1 MNIQI
6 PLLSSLIYYFKI
18 FYTYAGNRI
27 IILLSTVFSAG
38 ILEGLGIS
46 IVIPLLSYEN
56 NRDTGNQYTKI
67 VYGFLENIGLGVS
80 ISSILILMV
89 ILFLFKGFFM
99 TLISIIS
106 SRIKT
111 KLEKDLRSDFCL
123 KYANVKYSYFIK
135 KPIGYFNNIIS
146 TEINATISGLNNYIN
161 VITTVTYIIIYVAGA
176 FLINSNLTIIV
187 IAFSIILFF
196 LLRRLP
202 RLLKKISIL
211 LTQTR
216 SETQSLI
223 IQKLYNYKYLK
234 ATSSFSPI
242 LEQINNRIEKN
253 RKYQFRSDVYNEIM
267 YPLMEVIAIIALSL
281 LVWYYIDFKHRE
293 ISEILVL
300 LVFFWRALGRI
311 LSLQNAWQR
320 FSTYIGS
327 VQVITK
333 EKNELDKNTE
343 LHGAIEVKTLK
354 KGIELKNVIFSYGS
368 QKILS
373 DINIIIP
380 KNKSIGIVGHSGAG
394 KTTLFDTIVGLIT
407 VQSGSILIDDIEYKE
422 TKIDDL
428 RRMIGYVTQ
437 EPITF
442 NDTIANNISLW
453 SCKDNEKK
461 CMAEIRKAADL
472 ANCTDFIKHCEDGFN
487 TVIGDKG
494 VKLSGGQRQRIAIA
508 REIFKDPKIMIFDEA
523 TSSLDTESE
532 QYIQKSIDSMMGK
545 CTIII
550 IAHRLSTIKNCD
562 YIYVLSKGRIVEEG
576 KFDELYT
583 IKNGLFRKMCL
594 AQQI

>member
-18 FYTYAGNRI
+18 FYTYTGNRI
-27 IILLSTVFSAG
+27 IILLSTVLTAG
-38 ILEGLGIS
+38 IFEGLGIS
-46 IVIPLLSYEN
+46 IVIPLLSYESN
-56 NRDTGNQYTKI
+56 EGSGNQYTQV
-67 VYGFLENIGLGVS
+67 VYGFLENVGLGVS
-80 ISSILILMV
+80 LSSILILMV
-89 ILFLFKGFFM
+89 MLFSLKGFFM
-99 TLISIIS
+99 ILISIIS

-111 KLEKDLRSDFCL
+111 NLEKDLRSNFCF
-123 KYANVKYSYFIK
+123 KYANVKYSYFIN

-146 TEINATISGLNNYIN
+146 TEINNALSGLNNYIN
-161 VITTVTYIIIYVAGA
+161 VIATVTYIIIYVAGA
-176 FLINSNLTIIV
+176 FLINSDLTVIV
-187 IAFSIILFF
+187 LVFSTVLFI

-202 RLLKKISIL
+202 YLLKKISIL
-211 LTQTR
+211 LTKTR
-216 SETQSLI
+216 AEIQSLI

-234 ATSSFSPI
+234 ATSSFGQV
-242 LEQINNRIEKN
+242 LEQINSKIEEN
-253 RKYQFRSDVYNEIM
+253 RKYQFKSDVYNEIL
-267 YPLMEVIAIIALSL
+267 YPIMEVIAIVALSL
-281 LVWYYIDFKHRE
+281 LVWYYVDFKQKQ

-320 FSTYIGS
+320 FSTYIGGI
-327 VQVITK
+327 QVINK
-333 EKNELDKNTE
+333 EKNELDKNRE
-343 LHGAIEVKTLK
+343 PRGSIGVKTFK
-354 KGIELKNVIFSYGS
+354 KGIELKDVIFSYATK
-368 QKILS
+368 QILS
-373 DINIIIP
+373 EINIIIP

-394 KTTLFDTIVGLIT
+394 KTTLFDTLVGLIT

-422 TKIDDL
+422 IKIDDL
-428 RRMIGYVTQ
+428 RSMIGYVTQ

-453 SCKDNEKK
+453 SCKDTDEKR
-461 CMAEIRKAADL
+461 MTEIRKAADL
-472 ANCTDFIKHCEDGFN
+472 ANCTNFIQQCEDGFN
-487 TVIGDKG
+487 TILGDKG

-508 REIFKDPKIMIFDEA
+508 REIFKNPEIMIFDEA

-532 QYIQKSIDSMMGK
+532 QYIQKSIDAMMGK
-545 CTIII
+545 CTMII

-576 KFDELYT
+576 KFDKLYF